1 MYLTILKDKIRM
13 GVQNGKSKIWI
24 DLQNDLEVSK
34 IKKNLL
40 RQKSRLTNFG
50 SLKSVRNF
58 CLY

>member
-1 MYLTILKDKIRM
+1 M

-24 DLQNDLEVSK
+24 DLQNDLEVLK

-50 SLKSVRNF
+50 SLKSVRIF
-58 CLY
+58 CL